1 MPFNDLYT
9 QLKRQSVERA
19 LSEPAPRA
27 DWLNPGRTLSQKEQF
42 EQARKQLRTGQPA
55 QAPAAKR
62 SPLQGIGQI
71 KGALDRIK
79 GR

>member
-42 EQARKQLRTGQPA
+42 EQARKQLKGQPA
-55 QAPAAKR
+55 QMPATPKK
-62 SPLQGIGQI
+62 SPLDRIGTI